1 MKRILIF
8 SLVVNL
14 TLLAMTAWR
23 NPHQVTLPVR
33 EIRSE
38 IQSTQSAFKQRQAP
52 TGAQSKTLTPWSTIE
67 NRDIRA
73 FIANLRA
80 IGCPEATI
88 RDIVTL
94 RVCRA
99 YRERALQLETELVL
113 KQASNPYLDY
123 SEWQILNDKKQD
135 LRDEMKTE
143 FESVLG
149 EDWGTLAS
157 SLTGFPFGSD
167 GLNKILPA
175 EKRAQLREID
185 KQFRHD
191 LDELQHKQM
200 TGGLEKDEVA
210 TLQGLE
216 RQKRD
221 ALAAVLSPQE
231 MEEYLYR
238 NSLAADYVRRNL
250 PEAKSEAEYHTMVKL
265 ALDMEMSPT
274 LDSVQQRYMLN
285 NGEADLEGQQRRE
298 EYARRLKELLGE
310 DRIAE
315 QQAEEK
321 ARADTEAKER
331 EEQDKQRMQQQLVD
345 VAADFGV
352 STESANLFFNRLK
365 ESEPVLK
372 KIFDEMEKNFTG
384 TPEEKQKQMEAAFK
398 AELNGMAIETM
409 GDKGPAVVE
418 KLIKH

>member
-1 MKRILIF
+1 M
-8 SLVVNL
+8 
-14 TLLAMTAWR
+14 
-23 NPHQVTLPVR
+23 
-33 EIRSE
+33 
-38 IQSTQSAFKQRQAP
+38 
-52 TGAQSKTLTPWSTIE
+52 E
-67 NRDIRA
+67 NRDIRI

-99 YRERALQLETELVL
+99 YRERVLQLETELVL

-157 SLTGFPFGSD
+157 SFTGFPFGSD
-167 GLNKILPA
+167 GLNKILSA
-175 EKRAQLREID
+175 EKRAQLHEID

-200 TGGLEKDEVA
+200 TEGLEKDDVA
-210 TLQGLE
+210 TLRGLE
-216 RQKRD
+216 LQKRD
-221 ALAAVLSPQE
+221 ALAAVLSPKE

-238 NSLAADYVRRNL
+238 NSSAADYVRRNL
-250 PEAKSEAEYHTMVKL
+250 PEAKSEAEYRTMVKL

-274 LDSVQQRYMLN
+274 LDSLQQRYMVN
-285 NGEADLEGQQRRE
+285 AEETDLESKQRRE

-321 ARADTEAKER
+321 ARIDTEAKER
-331 EEQDKQRMQQQLVD
+331 EEQDKQRIQQQLVD
-345 VAADFGV
+345 VAAEVGV
-352 STESANLFFNRLK
+352 STEGAKMFFNRLK
-365 ESEPVLK
+365 ESESVLK
-372 KIFDEMEKNFTG
+372 KKFDEMEKKLSG
-384 TPEEKQKQMEAAFK
+384 TPEEKQKQLEITVR
-398 AELNGMAIETM
+398 AELNSMAIETM

-418 KLIKH
+418 KLFKH

>member
-14 TLLAMTAWR
+14 SLLALTVWR
-23 NPHQVTLPVR
+23 KPHQMTLPVR
-33 EIRSE
+33 EVRSE
-38 IQSTQSAFKQRQAP
+38 IQSMRGAFEQRQARAG
-52 TGAQSKTLTPWSTIE
+52 TQAKAFTPWSTME
-67 NRDIRA
+67 NRDIRI

-99 YRERALQLETELVL
+99 YRERVLQLETELVL

-175 EKRAQLREID
+175 EKRAQLREIV

-191 LDELQHKQM
+191 LERKRM
-200 TGGLEKDEVA
+200 TEGLEKDEVA

-238 NSLAADYVRRNL
+238 NSSAADYVRRNL

-298 EYARRLKELLGE
+298 EYARRLKGLLGE

-321 ARADTEAKER
+321 ARVDT
-331 EEQDKQRMQQQLVD
+331 
-345 VAADFGV
+345 
-352 STESANLFFNRLK
+352 
-365 ESEPVLK
+365 
-372 KIFDEMEKNFTG
+372 
-384 TPEEKQKQMEAAFK
+384 
-398 AELNGMAIETM
+398 
-409 GDKGPAVVE
+409 
-418 KLIKH
+418 